1 MVNSKINSVLL
12 FLAMD
17 LLLFR
22 SGWAEE
28 PKNNEKFLREVVVQS
43 LTQSFSEAIPQM
55 KDTVYLK
62 EEGEHPALWLLRE
75 ELIGYLTQNKKE
87 VFLFDSTKI
96 NSPFSSQDTEFVQN
110 ASILRYHLTELKISY
125 PKVERRGFL
134 GKRIITREG
143 KVSAF
148 FYLVNAT
155 NNEIVWQTGVEY
167 KKLDKI
173 DINALKSA
181 ENKNFSFL
189 CADLPSSATRKYV
202 EPALVTAVA
211 GGLVYIFFANR

>member
-1 MVNSKINSVLL
+1 MVDSKINSILL
-12 FLAMD
+12 SLAMS
-17 LLLFR
+17 LFLFR

-28 PKNNEKFLREVVVQS
+28 PKSNEDFLREVIIQS
-43 LTQSFSEAIPQM
+43 LNQSVSEAIPQM

-75 ELIGYLTQNKKE
+75 ELVSYLMQNKRE

-96 NSPFSSQDTEFVQN
+96 NPPFSQN
-110 ASILRYHLTELKISY
+110 ASILKYHLTELKITY
-125 PKVERRGFL
+125 PKAERRGFL

-143 KVSAF
+143 KVNVF

-173 DINALKSA
+173 DIDALKSA

-189 CADLPSSATRKYV
+189 CTDLPSSATRKYI
-202 EPALVTAVA
+202 EPALVTAVV